1 MIIVRKGK
9 TGELD
14 KIIKVANSAFES
26 VRFKG
31 FDFRQVMPKV
41 YDTDIDTS
49 EMHFVAED
57 VVSKEIIAVAGNL
70 INELNIDGKSYKYSI
85 LGSVSTIPQEQ
96 KKGYMKKIIEAVDQE
111 CKDEELVFSMLV
123 GDRKRY
129 NYFNYEICGF
139 RYEYVFSSK
148 RYQDYYSADVRVSSY
163 KEEDL
168 DGVYSAYQKT
178 QALNLRDKEH
188 FFISFKDPRK
198 RLYTIRYKE
207 NIVGYFCTKAD
218 KILEFSL
225 TDLNILSLVI
235 TAICRKLGYEKISFI
250 ISPLNKETIFAF
262 DKIAEDK
269 ICNDKINVKV
279 YNIKKFLEM
288 LVTINLKVRNIK
300 DVTDV
305 IRIDGVTYRID
316 TTGGKVSVEETNDKV
331 KKNYTMQE
339 FLRTGLG
346 LNYFYDNNSRLFPLL
361 IDFKD
366 ADLF

>member
-14 KIIKVANSAFES
+14 KIIKVANTAFEG

-31 FDFRQVMPKV
+31 FDFRQIMPKV
-41 YDTDIDTS
+41 YDSGEDTS
-49 EMHFVAED
+49 SMHFVAED
-57 VVSKEIIAVAGNL
+57 VMSKEIIAVAGNL
-70 INELNIDGKSYKYSI
+70 ISEIKIDGKAYKYSI
-85 LGSVSTIPQEQ
+85 LGTVSTLPEEQ
-96 KKGYMKKIIEAVDQE
+96 KKGYMKKIITAVDQE
-111 CKDEELVFSMLV
+111 CKDENLVFSMLV

-148 RYQDYYSADVRVSSY
+148 RYQDFYSADVIVSSF
-163 KEEDL
+163 KMEDL
-168 DGVYSAYQKT
+168 DDVYNAYLDSQV
-178 QALNLRDKEH
+178 LHLRDKDH
-188 FFISFKDPRK
+188 FYISFKDPRK
-198 RLYTIRYKE
+198 RLYTIRYKG

-218 KILEFSL
+218 KILEFGL
-225 TDLNILSLVI
+225 KDLNILSLVI
-235 TAICRKLGYEKISFI
+235 TAICRKLGYEKLSFI
-250 ISPLNKETIFAF
+250 ISPLNKKTIFAF

-279 YNIKKFLEM
+279 YDTKKFLEM
-288 LVTINLKVRNIK
+288 LVAINLRVRDIK
-300 DVTDV
+300 NVSDA
-305 IRIDGVTYRID
+305 ICIEGVTYKID
-316 TTGGKVSVEETNDKV
+316 TIGGEVTVVESDDKV